1 MISGGVWVWYVE
13 FVVVVV
19 GFEFDV
25 VEDGNY
31 FFYINCVDVVRVVVN
46 RVDGF
51 YVVCVWEKGFGV
63 FMI

>member
-25 VEDGNY
+25 VQDGNY

-46 RVDGF
+46 RVDGI
-51 YVVCVWEKGFGV
+51 YVVCV
-63 FMI
+63 